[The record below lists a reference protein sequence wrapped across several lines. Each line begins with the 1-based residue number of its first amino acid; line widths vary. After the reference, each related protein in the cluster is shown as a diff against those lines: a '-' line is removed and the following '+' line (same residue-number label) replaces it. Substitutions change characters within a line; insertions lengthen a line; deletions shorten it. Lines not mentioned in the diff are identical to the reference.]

1 MKNRSSQSPHAYKK
15 PKQEKMVDMSKQD
28 SFLFNKTPILASAL
42 QKLKK
47 N

>member
-1 MKNRSSQSPHAYKK
+1 MKNKSSPASHQYKK
-15 PKQEKMVDMSKQD
+15 PKLQKMVDMSKQD

-42 QKLKK
+42 NKLKK